1 MSIDYNKRQWNSNH
15 LPTINRKSD
24 QRSSMS
30 QVYNFFNGKSGNF
43 KYLFIN

>member
-43 KYLFIN
+43 KY